1 MTYLDLNACGLGEW
15 ESPDSAAAA
24 DYGSLTR
31 LQAAVIAACLNLA
44 NAIWEEDD
52 RMMERRLR
60 QQFDLYQKAGI
71 LIASKLRAERGE
83 G

>member
-1 MTYLDLNACGLGEW
+1 MTYLNLRACGLGEW

-31 LQAAVIAACLNLA
+31 LQAAVIAACLALA
-44 NAIWEEDD
+44 NSIWEEED
-52 RMMERRLR
+52 RMVERRLK
-60 QQFDLYQKAGI
+60 QQFDLYQKVGI
-71 LIASKLRAERGE
+71 LVASKLRAERGE